1 MNLKSLK
8 YFFFLMMAVITLSS
22 CSEDDDNVS
31 EYANWQERNEQA
43 FADTLAYARKMGEAN
58 GWYVYKNWTFE
69 NQTPTNKDQNG
80 NLVTLPYKD
89 CDNIIVHVLKKGE
102 GTTSPILTDSVQV
115 SYRGRFIPTDN
126 YKEGYVFDQSFTGT
140 FDAATLILSVVWPV
154 DLSMALPPHC
164 SRCIRATIGRCSFHT
179 SWLMARAVI
188 LQSKAIQCSVL
199 RWCSRVIRELLAR
212 SGLLNNKNKDLEKSM
227 CICLK

>member
-43 FADTLAYARKMGEAN
+43 FADTLAYARKMGKAN

-80 NLVTLPYKD
+80 NLVTLPY
-89 CDNIIVHVLKKGE
+89 IIW
-102 GTTSPILTDSVQV
+102 TSMTVEANMIST
-115 SYRGRFIPTDN
+115 I
-126 YKEGYVFDQSFTGT
+126 
-140 FDAATLILSVVWPV
+140 
-154 DLSMALPPHC
+154 ALQKP
-164 SRCIRATIGRCSFHT
+164 
-179 SWLMARAVI
+179 L
-188 LQSKAIQCSVL
+188 
-199 RWCSRVIRELLAR
+199 
-212 SGLLNNKNKDLEKSM
+212 
-227 CICLK
+227 

>member
-1 MNLKSLK
+1 MLQ
-8 YFFFLMMAVITLSS
+8 
-22 CSEDDDNVS
+22 ED
-31 EYANWQERNEQA
+31 ANWQERNEQA

-126 YKEGYVFDQSFTGT
+126 YKEGYVFDQSFTGM
-140 FDAATLILSVVWPV
+140 F
-154 DLSMALPPHC
+154 
-164 SRCIRATIGRCSFHT
+164 
-179 SWLMARAVI
+179 
-188 LQSKAIQCSVL
+188 
-199 RWCSRVIRELLAR
+199 
-212 SGLLNNKNKDLEKSM
+212 
-227 CICLK
+227 

>member
-8 YFFFLMMAVITLSS
+8 YFFFLMKAVITLSS

-69 NQTPTNKDQNG
+69 NQTPNKDQNG
-80 NLVTLPYKD
+80 NLATLTYKD

-102 GTTSPILTDSVQV
+102 GTTSPILTDSD
-115 SYRGRFIPTDN
+115 R
-126 YKEGYVFDQSFTGT
+126 K
-140 FDAATLILSVVWPV
+140 SVV
-154 DLSMALPPHC
+154 
-164 SRCIRATIGRCSFHT
+164 
-179 SWLMARAVI
+179 
-188 LQSKAIQCSVL
+188 
-199 RWCSRVIRELLAR
+199 
-212 SGLLNNKNKDLEKSM
+212 
-227 CICLK
+227 

>member
-80 NLVTLPYKD
+80 LPYKD

-140 FDAATLILSVVWPV
+140 FDAATANPIRSVASGFI
-154 DLSMALPPHC
+154 DGFTTALLKMHPGDYWQVFIPYQL
-164 SRCIRATIGRCSFHT
+164 AYGE
-179 SWLMARAVI
+179 RAVI

>member
-31 EYANWQERNEQA
+31 EYANWKERNEQA
-43 FADTLAYARKMGEAN
+43 FADTLAYARKMGKAN

-69 NQTPTNKDQNG
+69 NQTPNKDQNG

-140 FDAATLILSVVWPV
+140 FDAATANPIRSVAGGFI
-154 DLSMALPPHC
+154 DGFTTALLKMHP
-164 SRCIRATIGRCSFHT
+164 G
-179 SWLMARAVI
+179 
-188 LQSKAIQCSVL
+188 LQKYPDRYLQAAY
-199 RWCSRVIRELLAR
+199 RMR
-212 SGLLNNKNKDLEKSM
+212 
-227 CICLK
+227 

>member
-31 EYANWQERNEQA
+31 EYTNWQERNEQA

-69 NQTPTNKDQNG
+69 NQTPTLNKDQNG
-80 NLVTLPYKD
+80 NLVTLTYKD

-102 GTTSPILTDSVQV
+102 GKTSPILTDSVQV
-115 SYRGRFIPTDN
+115 SYRGRFIPTKN
-126 YKEGYVFDQSFTGT
+126 YAEGYVFDQSFTGT
-140 FDAATLILSVVWPV
+140 FDAATAKPIRSVAGGFIDGFTTALLKMHPGDHWQVFIPYQ
-154 DLSMALPPHC
+154 LAYGERGNSSIQGYSMLRFEMVLK
-164 SRCIRATIGRCSFHT
+164 SYKRA
-179 SWLMARAVI
+179 
-188 LQSKAIQCSVL
+188 
-199 RWCSRVIRELLAR
+199 
-212 SGLLNNKNKDLEKSM
+212 SGKKWITE
-227 CICLK
+227 